1 MKVLIV
7 GGSGGIGQALVK
19 RFANM
24 QPNVEVYATYRT
36 TQPVVTLD
44 NVRWIQVDASQECD
58 VSDLAAQ
65 VQQLDILINATGLLH
80 TPDKLPEKSIQEFDP
95 HFFNENLQAN
105 TVPTLLLAKHFAK
118 ALKAKH
124 PTYFVAL
131 SARIG
136 SISDNR
142 LGGWISYRSAKAAL
156 NMALKTISI
165 EWRYKLANCCV
176 LSFHPGTTDT
186 ALSVPFQK
194 NVPADK
200 LFSADFVAES
210 LIDLIHSKQASD
222 SGGFYSYDGSAIT
235 W

>member
-1 MKVLIV
+1 MIV
-7 GGSGGIGQALVK
+7 GGLGGIGQALVK
-19 RFANM
+19 RFASE
-24 QPNVEVYATYRT
+24 QPKAQIYATYRT
-36 TQPVVTLD
+36 TKPNTEPNHVHWVEL
-44 NVRWIQVDASQECD
+44 DASREDD
-58 VSDLAAQ
+58 VRALAK
-65 VQQLDILINATGLLH
+65 QLPDVDILINATGLLH

-95 HFFNENLQAN
+95 DFFNENLKAN

-118 ALKAKH
+118 ALKAKQT
-124 PTYFVAL
+124 TYFVAL

-136 SISDNR
+136 SISDNQ

-165 EWRYKLANCCV
+165 EWRYKLPNCCV
-176 LSFHPGTTDT
+176 LAFHPGTTDT

-194 NVPADK
+194 NVPPGK
-200 LFSADFVAES
+200 LFSADFVAQS
-210 LIDLIHSKQASD
+210 LIDLLQSKQASD

>member
-1 MKVLIV
+1 MIILIV

-19 RFANM
+19 RFASE
-24 QPNVEVYATYRT
+24 QPKAQIYATYRT
-36 TQPVVTLD
+36 TKPNIELD
-44 NVRWIQVDASQECD
+44 HVHWVQIDASREDD
-58 VSDLAAQ
+58 VRALAK
-65 VQQLDILINATGLLH
+65 QLPNIDMLINATGLLH

-95 HFFNENLQAN
+95 DFFNENLKAN
-105 TVPTLLLAKHFAK
+105 TLPTLLLAKHFAK
-118 ALKAKH
+118 ALKAKQT
-124 PTYFVAL
+124 TYFVAL

-136 SISDNR
+136 SISDNQ

-165 EWRYKLANCCV
+165 EWRYKLPNCCV
-176 LSFHPGTTDT
+176 LAFHPGTTDT

-194 NVPADK
+194 NVPPGK
-200 LFSADFVAES
+200 LFTADFVAQS
-210 LIDLIHSKQASD
+210 LIDLIQSKQASD

>member
-1 MKVLIV
+1 MIILIV

-19 RFANM
+19 RFASE
-24 QPNVEVYATYRT
+24 QPKAQIYATYRT
-36 TQPVVTLD
+36 TKPNIELD
-44 NVRWIQVDASQECD
+44 HVHWVELDASQEDD
-58 VSDLAAQ
+58 VRALAK
-65 VQQLDILINATGLLH
+65 QLPDVDILINATGLLH

-95 HFFNENLQAN
+95 DFFNENLKAN
-105 TVPTLLLAKHFAK
+105 TLPTLLLAKHFAK
-118 ALKAKH
+118 ALKAKQT
-124 PTYFVAL
+124 TYFVAL

-136 SISDNR
+136 SISDNQ

-165 EWRYKLANCCV
+165 EWRYKLPNCCV
-176 LSFHPGTTDT
+176 LAFHPGTTDT

-194 NVPADK
+194 NVPPGK
-200 LFSADFVAES
+200 LFTADFVAQS

-222 SGGFYSYDGSAIT
+222 SGGFYSYDGSTIT

>member
-1 MKVLIV
+1 MRVLIV

-24 QPNVEVYATYRT
+24 QPDTQVYATYRT
-36 TQPVVTLD
+36 TQPAITLN
-44 NVRWIQVDASQECD
+44 NVKWIKVDASQECD
-58 VSDLAAQ
+58 VCDLAEQ
-65 VQQLDILINATGLLH
+65 VQQVDILINATGLLH

-95 HFFNENLQAN
+95 GFFNENLQAN

-136 SISDNR
+136 SISDNH

-165 EWRYKLANCCV
+165 EWRYKLPNCCV

-194 NVPADK
+194 NVPAGK
-200 LFSADFVAES
+200 LFTADFVAES
-210 LIDLIHSKQASD
+210 LIDLIYSKQASD

>member
-1 MKVLIV
+1 MIILIV

-19 RFANM
+19 RFASE
-24 QPNVEVYATYRT
+24 QPKAQIYATYRT
-36 TQPVVTLD
+36 TKPNIESSHIHWVEL
-44 NVRWIQVDASQECD
+44 DASREED
-58 VSDLAAQ
+58 VRALAK
-65 VQQLDILINATGLLH
+65 QLPNVDMLINATGLLH

-95 HFFNENLQAN
+95 DFFNENLKAN
-105 TVPTLLLAKHFAK
+105 TLPTLLLAKHFAK
-118 ALKAKH
+118 ALKAKQT
-124 PTYFVAL
+124 TYFVAL

-136 SISDNR
+136 SISDNQ

-165 EWRYKLANCCV
+165 EWRYKLPNCCV
-176 LSFHPGTTDT
+176 LAFHPGTTDT

-194 NVPADK
+194 NVPPGK
-200 LFSADFVAES
+200 LFTADFVAQS
-210 LIDLIHSKQASD
+210 LIDLIQSKQASD

>member
-1 MKVLIV
+1 MIILIV
-7 GGSGGIGQALVK
+7 GGLGGIGQALVK
-19 RFANM
+19 RFASE
-24 QPNVEVYATYRT
+24 QPKAQIYATYRT
-36 TQPVVTLD
+36 TKPNTEPNHVHWVEL
-44 NVRWIQVDASQECD
+44 DASREDD
-58 VSDLAAQ
+58 VRALAK
-65 VQQLDILINATGLLH
+65 QLPDVDILINATGLLH

-95 HFFNENLQAN
+95 DFFNENLKAN

-118 ALKAKH
+118 ALKAKQT
-124 PTYFVAL
+124 TYFVAL

-136 SISDNR
+136 SISDNQ

-165 EWRYKLANCCV
+165 EWRYKLPNCCV
-176 LSFHPGTTDT
+176 LAFHPGTTDT

-194 NVPADK
+194 NVPPGK
-200 LFSADFVAES
+200 LFSADFVAQS
-210 LIDLIHSKQASD
+210 LIDLLQSKQASD

>member
-19 RFANM
+19 RFANTLPDT
-24 QPNVEVYATYRT
+24 QVYATYRT
-36 TQPVVTLD
+36 AQPTITLD
-44 NVRWIQVDASQECD
+44 NVRWIQVDASKESD
-58 VSDLAAQ
+58 VSDLAGQ
-65 VQQLDILINATGLLH
+65 LQQLDILINATGLLH
-80 TPDKLPEKSIQEFDP
+80 SQDKLPEKSIQEFDP
-95 HFFNENLQAN
+95 DFFNENLQAN

-165 EWRYKLANCCV
+165 EWRYKLPHCCV

-194 NVPADK
+194 NVPAGK
-200 LFSADFVAES
+200 LFTADFVAES

>member
-1 MKVLIV
+1 MIILIV

-19 RFANM
+19 RFASE
-24 QPNVEVYATYRT
+24 QPKAQIYATYRT
-36 TQPVVTLD
+36 TKPNIELD
-44 NVRWIQVDASQECD
+44 HVHWVQIDASREDD
-58 VSDLAAQ
+58 VRALAKQLPDVDL
-65 VQQLDILINATGLLH
+65 LINATGLLH

-95 HFFNENLQAN
+95 DFFNENLKAN
-105 TVPTLLLAKHFAK
+105 TLPTLLLAKHFAK
-118 ALKAKH
+118 ALKAKQT
-124 PTYFVAL
+124 TYFVAL

-136 SISDNR
+136 SISDNQ

-165 EWRYKLANCCV
+165 EWRYKLPNCCV
-176 LSFHPGTTDT
+176 LAFHPGTTDT

-194 NVPADK
+194 NVPPGK
-200 LFSADFVAES
+200 LFTADFVAQS
-210 LIDLIHSKQASD
+210 LIDLIQSKQASD